1 MLIEQSILRVRS
13 FRIEK
18 GWTIHRLA
26 REAKLPDS
34 TIRKMDHDD
43 WNPTAE
49 TLSTLE
55 AVVARQEQGTQ

>member
-1 MLIEQSILRVRS
+1 MLTEQAIQRVRD
-13 FRIEK
+13 FRIRK

-34 TIRKMDHDD
+34 TIRKMDSDG

-55 AVVARQEQGTQ
+55 AVVIAAEQGAA